1 MKFKVSLITLVLTLL
16 FVFPAFSTAL
26 PETAFKVK
34 GTLVDSISGE
44 TIPYVTIS
52 VSSTEKPDVYL
63 KRLAAGVNG
72 DFEFVLNKTD
82 NYVLS
87 FESIGMQKQL
97 LNVSI
102 IADKKLLNLGK
113 INMSASDAKLSE
125 VTVLANKPL
134 VKVDL
139 DKITYDTKS
148 DPESQSSTVL
158 EMLKKVPMVT
168 VDGEDKIQVKGSSNF
183 KVYMN
188 GKPSNMM
195 SNNPSQVLKSI
206 PASSIKNIEIIT
218 EPGAKYDAEGLG
230 GIINIVT
237 DRSLNGFMGT
247 IRAGA
252 DTNGGYNT
260 GLFLSTKIGKF
271 GLTTNLNYNKQ
282 KNPGSLSVNERENYD
297 ALATKYVLQNSNN
310 DTKYHFNHGNVEAS
324 YEFDSLNLVSFTV
337 GGYGAENTT
346 ITNGNSSFFNADR
359 DVLSS
364 YSQSMES
371 KGGWGGID
379 MSLDYQRTFKKPDQL
394 FTLSYK
400 LSSSPVNSDYL
411 SDIKGIVNYKGSVQR
426 IKSVAQGDEHTFQLD
441 YTEPFNK
448 KHVMELGA
456 KYILRLN
463 NSDNTYLQQNETSLD
478 WEPDVNRVE
487 NDLNHKQ
494 HILGAYG
501 SYTLKLKK
509 FSVRTGVRLEKTWS
523 YVELPDTNFNVSLT
537 NLVPSISMT
546 YRFSD
551 ASNLRLSYN
560 QRISRPGIWY
570 LNPFWDDSNPQ
581 SISQGNPDLKSEID
595 NSFALNYSYITQ
607 KFNLNSSVYTSF
619 TNNSIE
625 QVNKSLNDGVIYSTY
640 KNIGL
645 SQNVGMS
652 LYANWQ
658 PNKTIRINGNSSVDY
673 SHMSTNDGSGLQSD
687 GYNYSLSG
695 GGQLTL
701 PGEIKLSLNGGFYS
715 PRIML
720 QGRYSGFYYYSSSLS
735 RDFINKK
742 LNISLSAQNPF
753 EKTRSFNGYNKT
765 ETYRSDFTST
775 MLARSFRISVSY
787 RFGEM
792 KEQIKKAQ
800 RSINN
805 DDVKGGGGQSGSG
818 GQ

>member
-1 MKFKVSLITLVLTLL
+1 MKIKNLL
-16 FVFPAFSTAL
+16 FILILISLVVFPATSSAAPESTY
-26 PETAFKVK
+26 TVK
-34 GTLVDSISGE
+34 GILVDSLSGE
-44 TIPYVTIS
+44 TIPYVTVS
-52 VSSTEKPDVYL
+52 VSSVEKPGIYL
-63 KRLAAGVNG
+63 KRLASGVNG
-72 DFEFVLNKTD
+72 DFELVLNNTD

-87 FESIGMQKQL
+87 FESMGMQKQL
-97 LNVSI
+97 LNISI
-102 IADKKLLNLGK
+102 VANKKILNLGK

-148 DPESQSSTVL
+148 DPESQSVTVL

-206 PASSIKNIEIIT
+206 PASSIKNIEVIT

-237 DRSLNGFMGT
+237 DRSLNGFTGT

-252 DTNGGYNT
+252 DTKGGYNG

-282 KNPGSLSVNERENYD
+282 NEPGRQMTTERENFD
-297 ALATKYVLQNSNN
+297 AQSTKYVLQNSEN
-310 DTKYHFNHGNVEAS
+310 DTKYLFGHGNVEAS

-337 GGYGAENTT
+337 GGYTGGNK
-346 ITNGNSSFFNADR
+346 TNSTGNNYSFDANR
-359 DVLSS
+359 DTLSA
-364 YSQSMES
+364 YSQQMDS

-379 MSLDYQRTFKKPDQL
+379 MTLDYQRTFKKPDQL

-400 LSSSPVNSDYL
+400 LSSSPDNSDYI
-411 SDIKGIVNYKGSVQR
+411 SDIKGITNYAGSVQR

-463 NSDNTYLQQNETSLD
+463 NSDNSYLQQNATSLD
-478 WEPDVNRVE
+478 WEPDVNRVQ
-487 NDLNHKQ
+487 NDLNQKQ

-546 YRFSD
+546 YRFTD

-570 LNPFWDDSNPQ
+570 LNPFYDDSNPQ
-581 SISQGNPDLKSEID
+581 SISQGNPNLKSEID
-595 NSFALNYSYITQ
+595 NSFALNYSYVTQ
-607 KFNLNSSVYTSF
+607 KFNLNYSVYTSF

-625 QVNKSLNDGVIYSTY
+625 RVSNSLNDSVIYSTY

-645 SQNVGMS
+645 SQNVGTS
-652 LYANWQ
+652 LYLNWQ
-658 PNKTIRINGNSSVDY
+658 PNKSVRINGNSSLDY
-673 SHMSTNDGSGLQSD
+673 SHMSTNDGSGLESK
-687 GYNYSLSG
+687 GVNYSLSAG
-695 GGQLTL
+695 SQFTL
-701 PGEIKLSLNGGFYS
+701 PGEIKLSFNGGFYS
-715 PRIML
+715 PRIQL

-735 RDFINKK
+735 RDFLDKK
-742 LNISLSAQNPF
+742 LNISLSARNPF
-753 EKTRSFNGYNKT
+753 EKTRSFNGYNQT
-765 ETYRSDFTST
+765 ETYRSNFTST
-775 MLARSFRISVSY
+775 YIAQSFGLSISY
-787 RFGEM
+787 RFGEL

-800 RSINN
+800 RSITN
-805 DDVKGGGGQSGSG
+805 DDVKGGGGQSGG
-818 GQ
+818 GGK